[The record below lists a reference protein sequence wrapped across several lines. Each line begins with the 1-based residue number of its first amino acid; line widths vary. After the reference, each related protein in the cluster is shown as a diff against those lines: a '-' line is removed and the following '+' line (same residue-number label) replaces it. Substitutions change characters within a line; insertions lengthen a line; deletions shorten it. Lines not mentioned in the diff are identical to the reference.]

1 MKKFI
6 LLALSAML
14 FAGCAKESDNEVVIT
29 NLSCYNWYDTQIWY
43 TSSKDAMEG
52 YTEVGSVPIG
62 ETCSVE
68 TDCRYI
74 IVSAKDSRGN
84 LVMSD
89 YMETESGFV
98 TVERDDLLR

>member
-6 LLALSAML
+6 LLALSAIML
-14 FAGCAKESDNEVVIT
+14 AGCAKESENEVVIT
-29 NLSCYNWYDTQIWY
+29 NLSGYNWYDTQIWY

-52 YTEVGSVPIG
+52 YTEVGSVSIG

-74 IVSAKDSRGN
+74 IVSAKDRRGN